1 MPGPRHIDLWWRRS
15 DLGALLFLCIAAAA
29 ALGWAIGQGRIE
41 FAHRP
46 PAKPEQTKAA
56 RERIDPNTAS
66 EASLLRLPGIGK
78 VRAAAI
84 TAYRAS
90 RGDRAFKF
98 AEDLGQVR
106 GIGPAIAQRIAQ
118 HLVLPSRGD

>member
-1 MPGPRHIDLWWRRS
+1 MPGPRHIDLRWRRS
-15 DLGALLFLCIAAAA
+15 DLGALLFLCIPVAA
-29 ALGWAIGQGRIE
+29 ALGWAIGQDRIE

-46 PAKPEQTKAA
+46 PVDPERTEAA
-56 RERIDPNTAS
+56 HQLIDPNTAS

-90 RGDRAFKF
+90 RGARAFRF
-98 AEDLGQVR
+98 AEDLAQVR